1 MNIQPIMPGLVAIEA
16 TGSSYTISQLVDTL
30 DALPG
35 WDIVS
40 EITTS
45 SSQSG
50 HNDTIT
56 VLLWQRYDPI
66 A

>member
-1 MNIQPIMPGLVAIEA
+1 MHIQPIMPGIVALEA

-56 VLLWQRYDPI
+56 VLLWQHYNPT